1 MYHILEASLC
11 MYSMCVEDV
20 SCDLILGESGL
31 KVGDES
37 AFKRKIWRINWN
49 VISTCIISCMIV
61 PQTLG

>member
-1 MYHILEASLC
+1 
-11 MYSMCVEDV
+11 MCVEDV